1 MSTIFQKI
9 GSGQPAFTAEV
20 QEGEWERQFAF
31 GALEPTALIVTGT
44 ITQLANSYSRPNSA
58 NLANFNYQGQTA
70 YFCDD
75 TAFRDRRGAFQEWQ
89 REYRTLPAN
98 HNTYE
103 TYSYTFPGYYAG
115 TVSRVPYTDSPT
127 SRIQRDFFLVG
138 NTSFGASYAT
148 PGDIPRFAPQ
158 NYAWA
163 YVFDYTT
170 YGNAITN
177 IGAMTLL
184 DGYLANTNANTLIFA
199 SNPNLAT
206 WQNWVANG
214 TEIEAA
220 PSQLT
225 WIAGPIWMRERRFIV
240 AQ

>member
-1 MSTIFQKI
+1 MSTVYQKLDP
-9 GSGQPAFTAEV
+9 GQPAFTTEV
-20 QEGEWERQFAF
+20 QEGEWTRQFAY

-44 ITQLANSYSRPNSA
+44 ITQLANSYARPNCA
-58 NLANFNYQGQTA
+58 NLVNFSYQGQTA

-75 TAFRDRRGAFQEWQ
+75 TGFRDRRGAFQEWT

-103 TYSYTFPGYYAG
+103 TYAYTFPGYYTG
-115 TVSRVPYTDSPT
+115 TATRVPYTDSPT
-127 SRIQRDFFLVG
+127 SRIQRDFFLIG
-138 NTSFGASYAT
+138 NTSLGASYAT
-148 PGDIPRFAPQ
+148 PASIPRYAPQ

-163 YVFDYTT
+163 YRFDYST

-177 IGAMTLL
+177 VGAQVVLE
-184 DGYLANTNANTLIFA
+184 GYLANTNANLLIFQ
-199 SNPNLAT
+199 SNPNLST
-206 WQNWVANG
+206 WQGWVSNS
-214 TEIEAA
+214 TEVEVA

-225 WIAGPIWMRERRFIV
+225 WVSGPIWMRERRFIV